1 MSKMKIGTV
10 AEVVKGLTVES
21 MSDDISNT
29 LVLTFT
35 NGAVL
40 TARPVSD
47 EAEGLGIMVSVD
59 ADWDYGDEEEKSA
72 MN

>member
-10 AEVVKGLTVES
+10 AEVVVGLTIES
-21 MSDDISNT
+21 MSTEISNQ
-29 LVLTFT
+29 LVINFT

-40 TARPVSD
+40 TAKPISD
-47 EAEGLGIMVSVD
+47 AKEGLGIQVSVD
-59 ADWDYGDEEEKSA
+59 ADWDYGDDKEE